1 MGSGS
6 DRFDVLAGQRLLDT
20 PVHARCGE
28 CFGALRQQLGSGLD
42 QRGILGAHHLQHGDH
57 ALVTPH
63 TLIVTGANSRVS
75 VVEDFRS
82 SEDDILALSAVE
94 ILPGPGAEVRY
105 TALHRWGTKTRVLN
119 EQRTITERDSAVYG
133 LSLAVGG
140 AVVKSHIESS
150 LVGRGSSSELFG
162 LGVANALVE
171 AELNPS
177 AEAVAA
183 SLSAADSTAGA
194 IEAVDLGILGAAF
207 ADEQGV
213 ALRDDLAALLGAD
226 ELAAKLAPGLSALN
240 QRARSL
246 VLGTVAAPGAERA
259 DRPGAAG
266 AHPAPAPAPAVAI
279 VETLPGTA
287 GGPLAASG
295 AGVSTVLGRQGLSR
309 IEAQAALGKLIADL
323 DDDRYTDR
331 RFDVEVVMRD
341 GSAG

>member
-1 MGSGS
+1 M
-6 DRFDVLAGQRLLDT
+6 
-20 PVHARCGE
+20 
-28 CFGALRQQLGSGLD
+28 
-42 QRGILGAHHLQHGDH
+42 
-57 ALVTPH
+57 
-63 TLIVTGANSRVS
+63 
-75 VVEDFRS
+75 
-82 SEDDILALSAVE
+82 
-94 ILPGPGAEVRY
+94 
-105 TALHRWGTKTRVLN
+105 
-119 EQRTITERDSAVYG
+119 
-133 LSLAVGG
+133 
-140 AVVKSHIESS
+140 
-150 LVGRGSSSELFG
+150 
-162 LGVANALVE
+162 ANALVE